1 MKYTMEDT
9 RMMFVFY
16 LTTLFGLLVLVVYFI
31 NNRKR

>member
-1 MKYTMEDT
+1 MDNT

-16 LTTLFGLLVLVVYFI
+16 LVAVFGLLVLVVHFI